1 MIAKRYPIILIAV
14 LLCSYAAPTLD
25 SLTLS
30 EDGGTSETSS
40 RSAACSGDVCI
51 SEVLVNAFGSE
62 TGAVGPNDWTSGE
75 WVELHNSGNSIID
88 LSTWALEDHYSRP
101 LSMTTN
107 HVVYPS
113 SATNLEL
120 GPGDYIVLAR
130 NGDGGS
136 CGFCLKN
143 SNGMVKAEFL

>member
-62 TGAVGPNDWTSGE
+62 TGAVGPND
-75 WVELHNSGNSIID
+75 
-88 LSTWALEDHYSRP
+88 LSLIH
-101 LSMTTN
+101 
-107 HVVYPS
+107 
-113 SATNLEL
+113 
-120 GPGDYIVLAR
+120 I
-130 NGDGGS
+130 
-136 CGFCLKN
+136 
-143 SNGMVKAEFL
+143 